1 MKQIQRISL
10 ILQELRKNKSS
21 IVNLHFL
28 IQSQR
33 CTVSLRQVQRD
44 LKDVS
49 LFLHPTEELKSIKQ
63 NKKILYYVSNNSDYK
78 KIQPVSESNFYQTY
92 TTENTNQHL
101 KIIEE
106 ALISGKSIFIE
117 NVRNDETG
125 DNADFQSTKFR
136 FQPVKLIFHRGNYY
150 VGGWNP
156 KRRKIQL
163 FGINQI
169 DKIYPTMLS
178 FDVKKVNDEFEIEF
192 HKRFGVTKNI
202 NEEVYDIKIEFSS
215 VLYEFIKN
223 HFWHKSQKTYKANN
237 QYFLTLTCG
246 INRELLGWLF
256 QWMYNL
262 RVIEPPILKEY
273 YAKALIETK
282 KNSETKAPLIYRN
295 IFQNSF

>member
-1 MKQIQRISL
+1 MKQIERISL
-10 ILQELRKNKSS
+10 ILLELRKIKSS
-21 IVNLHFL
+21 VESLHFL
-28 IQSQR
+28 IQSHH

-125 DNADFQSTKFR
+125 DNADFQSIKFR

-156 KRRKIQL
+156 KRKIIQL
-163 FGINQI
+163 FGLNQI

-178 FDVKKVNDEFEIEF
+178 FDVKKVNEDFEIELQ
-192 HKRFGVTKNI
+192 KRFGVTKNI
-202 NEEVYDIKIEFSS
+202 NDEVYDIKIEFSN
-215 VLYEFIKN
+215 VLAEFIKN
-223 HFWHKSQKTYKANN
+223 HFWHKSQKIYKKNN

-246 INRELLGWLF
+246 INRELLGWMF

-273 YAKALIETK
+273 YAKTLIEIK
-282 KNSETKAPLIYRN
+282 KTSETKTPILYRN
-295 IFQNSF
+295 IFQNTF